1 MDSLINVSSTALYLA
16 FILYLIATVFFGA
29 SIRDK
34 RTSTKK
40 GVSGNIGIT
49 LTIAG
54 FIAQLVYFITRW
66 IASGH
71 APVSNMFEFV
81 TFLGMS
87 IVLAF
92 IIIYFMYRIS
102 VLGLFALP
110 IAMIIIAYASMFPT
124 EIAPLVPSLQSH
136 WLFIHV
142 ITVSLSQGILAVSF
156 IAGLIYL
163 IKNIDQSVFSLRTF
177 GLELILLSL
186 IFLIGFVVS
195 TVTFDLLNYS
205 AEIEYQE
212 PNYERF
218 KDEPGAN
225 INPVEVATYTL
236 PAIVGPKNG
245 TMLTENRMEPLIT
258 VPGWMKGK
266 DAPLKLNTV
275 VWSLLTGLV
284 IYGIFRIFIRKR
296 IGAWIQPFLKN
307 VNLNLVDEI
316 TYRSVAIGFPLF
328 TLGGLI
334 FAAIWAQMAWD
345 RFWGWDPKE
354 VWALITWFFYAAFLH
369 LRLSRGWH
377 GEKSAWL
384 AVIGFAIIMFNIIVV
399 NLVLA
404 GLHSYA

>member
-163 IKNIDQSVFSLRTF
+163 IKNIDHSVFSLRTF
-177 GLELILLSL
+177 VLELILLSL

-195 TVTFDLLNYS
+195 TVTFDLLDYS

-369 LRLSRGWH
+369 LRLSRGW
-377 GEKSAWL
+377 
-384 AVIGFAIIMFNIIVV
+384 
-399 NLVLA
+399 
-404 GLHSYA
+404 